1 MGLVAPGHVE
11 SSCTR
16 CPQNLFFTCNLL
28 WVGSDSFPCI
38 FLNSRFSLKKPCLLG
53 TCHSCGKMEHRND
66 GTTHRNIEM
75 MELCSPN
82 FCPEVTLITTA
93 HISLA
98 RLSQMAMHGVN
109 GWEVSA
115 SVGTN
120 NIIYLPN
127 AF

>member
-1 MGLVAPGHVE
+1 
-11 SSCTR
+11 
-16 CPQNLFFTCNLL
+16 
-28 WVGSDSFPCI
+28 
-38 FLNSRFSLKKPCLLG
+38 
-53 TCHSCGKMEHRND
+53 
-66 GTTHRNIEM
+66 

-82 FCPEVTLITTA
+82 FCPELTLITTA

-115 SVGTN
+115 SVGIN